1 MRLGWRDKLLIVN
14 TILFIGIGL
23 VMLVRCLELRA
34 PVMSY
39 AVAAAF
45 LGYGAYRARV
55 ILSALHGQWSSP

>member
-23 VMLVRCLELRA
+23 VMVMRCVELR
-34 PVMSY
+34 PPLMSY

-45 LGYGAYRARV
+45 LGHGAHRSRV
-55 ILSALHGQWSSP
+55 ILSALHGQWSSR